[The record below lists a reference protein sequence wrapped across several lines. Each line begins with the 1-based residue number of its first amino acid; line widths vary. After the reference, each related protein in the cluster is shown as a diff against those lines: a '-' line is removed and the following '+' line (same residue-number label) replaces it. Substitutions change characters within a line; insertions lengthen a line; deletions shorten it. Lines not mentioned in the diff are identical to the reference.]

1 MNHPPLPADILV
13 LPDTDVEGAWE
24 RFYPFE
30 ALHHLHTICNPM
42 RPSELSTVIDALG
55 PADRDPAIDIACG
68 HGDLLLDM
76 AHRSSINGVGVD
88 LSPWVLL
95 RARDRAASA
104 DLSGTL
110 QWWLGDGRSVP
121 HGGRWDIATCLGG
134 SWIWHGFEGTTRALA
149 ARLRPGGRL
158 AVGDLR
164 LRDPADRER
173 LQEAGAPEAATA
185 TGDEQRGILNRLGLE
200 VITEIV
206 APDEAWEGYH
216 RTVIASAD
224 AYAAEHPDA
233 DYRGLA
239 ASWMEDFQRDRQTL
253 AWAVWVAKKR

>member
-1 MNHPPLPADILV
+1 MDHPPLPADIRV

-42 RPSELSTVIDALG
+42 RPAELSAVVDTLG
-55 PADRDPAIDIACG
+55 PTDRNHAIDVACG
-68 HGDLLLDM
+68 HGDLLLDL
-76 AHRSSINGVGVD
+76 ARRASILGVGVD

-95 RARDRAASA
+95 RARDRASSA
-104 DLSGTL
+104 DLPGSL

-121 HGGRWDIATCLGG
+121 RSPRWDITTCLGG

-158 AVGDLR
+158 AVGDLQ
-164 LRDPADRER
+164 LRDPAERVR

-185 TGDEQRGILNRLGLE
+185 TSDEQKAVLNRLDLE
-200 VITEIV
+200 VMAEIV
-206 APDEAWEGYH
+206 APDEAWEDYH
-216 RTVIASAD
+216 RTVIASAES
-224 AYAAEHPDA
+224 YVREHPDA
-233 DYRGLA
+233 DYRHLA
-239 ASWMEDFQRDRQTL
+239 DSWMEDFQRDRQTL
-253 AWAVWVAKKR
+253 AWSVWVARKK